1 MNLIVL
7 SSFFF
12 FTYTQQQGAAHV
24 MQSITVGIST
34 GLSFLQFCG
43 TVLYVVI
50 AAWCCQGLK
59 PIPYVENKVNDNIVD
74 HRAEPVLSD
83 ACSAGGYHDSI
94 FNESEPLL
102 PSY

>member
-7 SSFFF
+7 SGFFF

-24 MQSITVGIST
+24 MQSIAVGIST

-59 PIPYVENKVNDNIVD
+59 SIPYVENKANDNIVD
-74 HRAEPVLSD
+74 HRADLVLND
-83 ACSAGGYHDSI
+83 ARSAGGYRDSI
-94 FNESEPLL
+94 FNESESLL